1 MQLKSILDDEIFDI
15 SCIVDFTK
23 IIQIID
29 ITKGIFDIL
38 AENTSTMIKGVY
50 DKTEDKIYYLKPI
63 FFESTSN
70 ILKSILICTRIGN
83 IIDSHI
89 LVRKLRDDLFQ
100 WLFLLSTIENN
111 DNYFIEA
118 IEKNDINIYESKKE
132 KVSNIVLWFKNI
144 IHQNKY
150 IELRKKEYDYI
161 KYKTSLQTLNEVDQL
176 YKHYLSES
184 FTNLNDLNNYVHG
197 NGEKYVFENQF
208 NSKRVDVFNDHLSSL
223 ESKLEDVILCYLC
236 TLFLISPNLLISNDY
251 FSLIESRQKPDD
263 RLRTIIAPIFQDFF
277 DKYVKLDYENLIIF
291 LNSTNKHGMVIE

>member
-1 MQLKSILDDEIFDI
+1 M
-15 SCIVDFTK
+15 
-23 IIQIID
+23 
-29 ITKGIFDIL
+29 
-38 AENTSTMIKGVY
+38 
-50 DKTEDKIYYLKPI
+50 
-63 FFESTSN
+63 
-70 ILKSILICTRIGN
+70 
-83 IIDSHI
+83 
-89 LVRKLRDDLFQ
+89 LFR
-100 WLFLLSTIENN
+100 S
-111 DNYFIEA
+111 
-118 IEKNDINIYESKKE
+118 SKKE

-236 TLFLISPNLLISNDY
+236 TLFLISPNLLISDDY

-277 DKYVKLDYENLIIF
+277 DIYVKLDYENLIIF
-291 LNSTNKHGMVIE
+291 LNSTNRHGMVIE